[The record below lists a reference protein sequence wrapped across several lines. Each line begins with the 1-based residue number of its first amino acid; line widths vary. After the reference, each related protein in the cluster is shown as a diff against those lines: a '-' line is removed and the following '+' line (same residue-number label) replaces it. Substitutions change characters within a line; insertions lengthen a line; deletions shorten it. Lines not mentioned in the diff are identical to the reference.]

1 MIQNYNTYILN
12 GLLVKIKYMKYDI
25 EKLIMETGSILP
37 KARKRERERE
47 NERERLR

>member
-1 MIQNYNTYILN
+1 
-12 GLLVKIKYMKYDI
+12 MKYDI